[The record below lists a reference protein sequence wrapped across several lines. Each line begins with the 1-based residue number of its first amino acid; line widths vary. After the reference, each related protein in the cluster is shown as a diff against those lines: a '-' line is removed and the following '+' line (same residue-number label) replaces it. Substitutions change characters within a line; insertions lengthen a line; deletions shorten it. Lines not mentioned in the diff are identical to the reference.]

1 MPGNSKEMLDAVWV
15 QGEGVAIRVHV
26 QELGLYTGDAF
37 YWNTLKVITS
47 DMILTN
53 LYCVLRVYIEVRWV
67 NP

>member
-1 MPGNSKEMLDAVWV
+1 M
-15 QGEGVAIRVHV
+15 QGKRGAIRVHV

-37 YWNTLKVITS
+37 YWNTMKVITS

-53 LYCVLRVYIEVRWV
+53 PYCVLRVYIEVRWV